1 MRTHTRIDIRS
12 ETGQTA
18 VEFALVAPL
27 LVVLLLA
34 IIQVGLAFN
43 SHVTV
48 TDAARAGA
56 RRAVVA
62 RFSGASVADIEQ
74 AVRDAAGNLDQS
86 KLKVLV
92 DDPTWNVAGSDVTVT
107 VTYPYA
113 ISLFGWVV
121 SSGDVSSKMV
131 ERLE

>member
-1 MRTHTRIDIRS
+1 MRPMRLPTRTQLRS

-18 VEFALVAPL
+18 VEFALVAPM

-34 IIQVGLAFN
+34 VIQVGIAFN

-56 RRAVVA
+56 RQAIVA

-74 AVRDAAGNLDQS
+74 AVRNAAGNLNQN

-92 DDPTWNVAGSDVTVT
+92 DDPTWTVAGSNVTVT
-107 VTYPYA
+107 VTYPYE
-113 ISLFGWVV
+113 ISLF
-121 SSGDVSSKMV
+121 
-131 ERLE
+131 